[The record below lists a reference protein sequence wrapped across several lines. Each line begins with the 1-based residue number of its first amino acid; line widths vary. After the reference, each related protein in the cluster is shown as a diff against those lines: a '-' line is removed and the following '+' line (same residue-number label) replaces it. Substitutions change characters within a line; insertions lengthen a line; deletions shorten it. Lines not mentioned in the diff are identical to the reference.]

1 MRSVDGLS
9 IPAWSSGGLRQVEV
23 AARRCVHEMDV
34 PSSLRDAD
42 GAVAP
47 GALAILSDS
56 TLGFAVMTTVPTPL
70 TMATSHLHLELLRAM
85 PSTATVLRCSG
96 EQRSLDDHFG
106 LAEGD
111 IVSDDGTELAR
122 ATIGAV
128 LFNGARR
135 PARAPDEAQ
144 DTDHAHQARTHH
156 KMTGSPVLELLGARL
171 VSTRSTGIRVT
182 AEAKPEFANS
192 SGGLHGG
199 FGVLMGERVLDAAL
213 RVSLHDELSMRP
225 VELRAA
231 FLRPIVANGRAIECR
246 ATVMHRGRRL
256 AAVRGE
262 VRDHQGRSAVLVDAT
277 YVSC

>member
-9 IPAWSSGGLRQVEV
+9 IPAWSSGGLRQIEV

-34 PSSLRDAD
+34 PASLRDAD

-111 IVSDDGTELAR
+111 IVADDGTELAR

-144 DTDHAHQARTHH
+144 DTRFRTP
-156 KMTGSPVLELLGARL
+156 GPYPSQNDGLAGVGAAGC
-171 VSTRSTGIRVT
+171 SAGQHS
-182 AEAKPEFANS
+182 E
-192 SGGLHGG
+192 HGH
-199 FGVLMGERVLDAAL
+199 
-213 RVSLHDELSMRP
+213 S
-225 VELRAA
+225 
-231 FLRPIVANGRAIECR
+231 
-246 ATVMHRGRRL
+246 
-256 AAVRGE
+256 
-262 VRDHQGRSAVLVDAT
+262 RDR
-277 YVSC
+277 